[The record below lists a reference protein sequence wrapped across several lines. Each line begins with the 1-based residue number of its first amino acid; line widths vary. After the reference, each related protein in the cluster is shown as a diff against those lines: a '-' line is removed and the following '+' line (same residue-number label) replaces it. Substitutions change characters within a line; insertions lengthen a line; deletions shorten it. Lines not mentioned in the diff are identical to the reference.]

1 MYRKESDSLGEM
13 DIAKDAYYGIHAKRA
28 EENFPITGL
37 AADPEMIRGI
47 GEVKKAAA
55 ITNGQV
61 GTLSKKRAEAIGQ
74 AADKLIAGQHQDQ
87 FIVDPIQGG
96 AGTSHNMNANEVIAN
111 LAIEILGGELG
122 DYSIVH
128 PNDHVNFGQSTNDA
142 YPTAGKIA
150 VYRYLVKVKNQLEK
164 LVESLESKAQ
174 ELDPFIKMGRTQL
187 QDAIPI
193 RLGQEFAAYGEVLK
207 RDLTRIDSALETIS
221 SVNMGATAIGTGL
234 NANSKYVENIVE
246 NLREVT
252 GLDLKQATNL
262 IDGTQNQDALVYT
275 SSILKTLAVSLSKIS
290 NDIRLMSSGPRTGFG
305 EINIPAVQAGSSI
318 MPGKV
323 NPVIPE
329 VVSQVAFSVI
339 GNDMT
344 ISMAAE
350 GGQLQLNAFE
360 PVMFYKLF
368 ESMKSLEG
376 AMETLRVNCIDG
388 ITANKERMEELVHG
402 SVGTITAIVPH
413 IGYNAAAKVAKE
425 ALETGK
431 PVRELLIEKELVSK
445 ENIDKIMDLY
455 AMTQP
460 GIVAE
465 ELIEGEE

>member
-164 LVESLESKAQ
+164 LVESLENKAQ

>member
-61 GTLSKKRAEAIGQ
+61 G
-74 AADKLIAGQHQDQ
+74 DKLIAGQHQDQ

>member
-164 LVESLESKAQ
+164 LVESLENKAQ

-207 RDLTRIDSALETIS
+207 RDLTRIDSALKTIS